1 MIKKKI
7 LISAYAVRPNSGS
20 ETGVG
25 WNYIKEI
32 SQTKQFEITVVTE
45 IEFKKDI
52 DHEIAKLGLDINF
65 IYISVGNLGRRLC
78 WNQGNWFFYFFY
90 QRWQYRVYK
99 HVKKIHKKIP
109 FDVIH
114 HLNMIGFREPGY
126 LSKIKNTRFILGPV
140 GGYGTANLKILA
152 LNYSK
157 KVIIKEFIKSYLN
170 NFQLNYS
177 YRIKDSLRKATTVFA
192 AYPEM
197 KDAITKY
204 CNPILLSENG
214 ANEKINLSNFNNI
227 PHPNNG
233 KNYILFIG
241 KDVPRKN
248 LDFIIK
254 VFENTFFR
262 KYDLLLL
269 GKIDRIF
276 SNNRIKSV
284 GFIRHEEVQ
293 NYLINADLHWFPSL
307 HDSNATSLIESLSF
321 GTPTLAFDKW
331 GASNRNCKV
340 LFKIKE
346 TEKELYY
353 KWFELSKEIL
363 EMKIPKQIRYQEAIK
378 FREENSW
385 EKLATVVINSY
396 KNFN

>member
-7 LISAYAVRPNSGS
+7 LISAYAVKPNSGS

-32 SQTKQFEITVVTE
+32 SKHKEINLTVITEYEFKSE
-45 IEFKKDI
+45 IEN
-52 DHEIAKLGLDINF
+52 EVLKLGLNVEF
-65 IYISVGNLGRRLC
+65 IFLSIGALGRRLC

-90 QRWQYRVYK
+90 QLWQYRVFK
-99 HVKKIHKKIP
+99 HVKKIHKKMP

-126 LSKIKNTRFILGPV
+126 LSKIKNTRFILGPI
-140 GGYGTANLKILA
+140 GGYGTANLKILG

-157 KVIIKEFIKSYLN
+157 KILIKEFIKSYLN

-177 YRIKDSLRKATTVFA
+177 CRVKDSLRKASTVFA

-214 ANEKINLSNFNNI
+214 ADEKINLSNFNNI
-227 PHPNNG
+227 PNPNNG
-233 KNYILFIG
+233 KKYILFIG

-254 VFENTFFR
+254 VFENSFFNE
-262 KYDLLLL
+262 YDLLLL
-269 GKIDRIF
+269 GKNDRIF
-276 SNNRIKSV
+276 LNNRIKPV
-284 GFIRHEEVQ
+284 GFIKHEEVQ

-321 GTPTLAFDKW
+321 GTPTLVFDKW
-331 GASNRNCKV
+331 GASKINCKV

-346 TEKELYY
+346 SEKDLYY
-353 KWFELSKEIL
+353 KWFNLSKEIL
-363 EMKIPKQIRYQEAIK
+363 KMKISKQIRYQEAIK
-378 FREENSW
+378 FRAENSW
-385 EKLATVVINSY
+385 KKLANQVINSY
-396 KNFN
+396 LNN